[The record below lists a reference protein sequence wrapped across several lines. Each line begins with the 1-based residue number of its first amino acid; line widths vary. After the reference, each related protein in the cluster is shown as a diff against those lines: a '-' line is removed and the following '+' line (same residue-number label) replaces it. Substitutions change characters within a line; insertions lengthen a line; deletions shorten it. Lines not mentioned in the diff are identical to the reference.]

1 MTKVQKIGT
10 MFVITFVK
18 GNELK
23 MLNKEILEK
32 YNMWC
37 EKAVDDPVLAEEL
50 KKISSDEDGIFD
62 RFYTELKFGTAG
74 LRGVIGAGSNRM
86 NIYTVGRVTKG
97 LADCINSK
105 RSGGSVAISYDPRI
119 NSELFAKHAARV
131 LAANGIK
138 VYITPVLEPTPVL
151 SFMVRY
157 YGCDAG
163 IMITASH
170 NPAQYNGYKCY
181 GPDGCQMTDI
191 YADETT
197 AFVNKVDYFAVQL
210 ADFDES
216 VGNGSIC
223 YTDDVMLDNYYKKVL
238 ERAIDPDI
246 CKKSGLS
253 VLYTPLNGTGNIPV
267 REILARMGV
276 KCDVVREQEA
286 PDGNF
291 PTTPYPNPEFP
302 KAFEIGIEMAKSTQP
317 DIILATDPDAD
328 RAGVAVRTKDGEY
341 KLLTGNEIGCMM
353 TYYILSRKSEKGTL
367 PKESMAVKSLV
378 TADLE
383 TKIAEKYSCRMVNV
397 LTGFKYIGEQIKLL
411 EEKGNEERFQL
422 GFEESYGYLSGSYVR
437 DKDAVFAAMMISE
450 MAAYCKLNGKT
461 LLDFMQEIYSEF
473 GVFRHK
479 TISASF
485 DGEQGMNIMAG
496 IMKSLREN
504 TPEKIAGLNVISVAD
519 YLERK
524 TTDKKTGAISAIDL
538 PAADVFVMN
547 LENDCSL
554 IIRPSGTEP
563 KIKAYLTACAK
574 TLDKADEIVALLE
587 ETANKIFDK

>member
-1 MTKVQKIGT
+1 
-10 MFVITFVK
+10 
-18 GNELK
+18 
-23 MLNKEILEK
+23 MLNKEINDK
-32 YNMWC
+32 YTLWC
-37 EKAVDDPVLAEEL
+37 EKAVDDPALVSEL
-50 KKISSDEDGIFD
+50 KEIASDEDGIFD

-74 LRGVIGAGSNRM
+74 LRGVIGAGANRM

-105 RSGGSVAISYDPRI
+105 RSGGSVAVSYDPRI
-119 NSELFAKHAARV
+119 NSELFAKHAAAV

-138 VYITPVLEPTPVL
+138 VYITPMLEPTPVL
-151 SFMVRY
+151 SYMVRY

-181 GPDGCQMTDI
+181 GPDGCQMTDV

-197 AFVNKVDYFAVQL
+197 SFVNKVDYFSVET
-210 ADFDES
+210 ADFEES
-216 VGNGSIC
+216 VKTGIIC
-223 YTDDVMLDNYYKKVL
+223 YTDDEMLDSYYKKVL

-246 CKKSGLS
+246 CQKSGLS
-253 VLYTPLNGTGNIPV
+253 VLYTPLNGTGNLPV
-267 REILARMGV
+267 REILARMNV
-276 KCDVVREQEA
+276 KTDVVPEQEM

-291 PTTPYPNPEFP
+291 PTTPFPNPEFP
-302 KAFEIGIEMAKSTQP
+302 KAFEIGIEMAKNAAY

-328 RAGVAVRTKDGEY
+328 RAGVAVRANNGEY

-353 TYYILSRKSEKGTL
+353 LYYILKRKSEKGVL
-367 PKESMAVKSLV
+367 EKNCMAVKSLV
-378 TADLE
+378 TSDLA
-383 TKIAEKYSCRMVNV
+383 TKIAEKYNCRMVNV

-411 EEKGNEERFQL
+411 EEKGAQDDFQL

-496 IMKSLREN
+496 IMKDLRDN
-504 TPEKIAGLNVISVAD
+504 TPENVAGLAVTSVAD
-519 YLERK
+519 HLSRK
-524 TTDKKTGAISAIDL
+524 LTDKKNGKVSDIDL
-538 PAADVFVMN
+538 PPADVFVMN

-563 KIKAYLTACAK
+563 KIKAYLTACAT
-574 TLDKADEIVALLE
+574 TLEKADEIVEVLE
-587 ETANKIFDK
+587 KTAKDIFAK

>member
-1 MTKVQKIGT
+1 
-10 MFVITFVK
+10 
-18 GNELK
+18 

-32 YNMWC
+32 YNLWC
-37 EKAVDDPVLAEEL
+37 EKAVDDSVLAEEL
-50 KKISSDEDGIFD
+50 KNIASDEDGVFD

-74 LRGVIGAGSNRM
+74 LRGVIGAGTNRM

-105 RSGGSVAISYDPRI
+105 KEGGSVAISYDPRI
-119 NSELFAKHAARV
+119 NSELFARHAARV

-151 SFMVRY
+151 SYMVRY

-181 GPDGCQMTDI
+181 GPDGCQMTDV

-197 AFVNKVDYFAVQL
+197 SFVNKVDYFGVEVF
-210 ADFDES
+210 DFDEGVKS
-216 VGNGSIC
+216 GIIC
-223 YTDDVMLDNYYKKVL
+223 YTDDEMLDSYYKKVL
-238 ERAIDPDI
+238 ENAINPEI
-246 CKKSGLS
+246 CEKSGLS
-253 VLYTPLNGTGNIPV
+253 VLYTPLNGTGNVPV
-267 REILARMGV
+267 REILARMNV
-276 KCDVVREQEA
+276 KCDVVPRQEM

-302 KAFEIGIEMAKSTQP
+302 KAFELGIEMAKTSP
-317 DIILATDPDAD
+317 CDVIIATDPDAD
-328 RAGVAVRTKDGEY
+328 RAGVAVRDKDGQY
-341 KLLTGNEIGCMM
+341 KLLTGNEMGCMM
-353 TYYILSRKSEKGTL
+353 LYYILSRKTANGTL
-367 PKESMAVKSLV
+367 PENSMAVKSIV
-378 TADLE
+378 SSDLAS
-383 TKIAEKYSCRMVNV
+383 KIANKYSCRMVNV

-411 EEKGNEERFQL
+411 EEEGKEELFQL

-437 DKDAVFAAMMISE
+437 DKDAVFAAMLISE
-450 MAAYCKLNGKT
+450 MAAYCKLSGKT

-485 DGEQGMNIMAG
+485 DGEQGMNTMADIMR
-496 IMKSLREN
+496 SLREN
-504 TPEKIAGLNVISVAD
+504 TPEKVAGLDVVSIAD
-519 YLERK
+519 HLAK
-524 TTDKKTGAISAIDL
+524 KHTDKISGKVTDIDL

-574 TLDKADEIVALLE
+574 TLEKADEIVAQIE
-587 ETANKIFDK
+587 QTANKIFDK

>member
-1 MTKVQKIGT
+1 
-10 MFVITFVK
+10 
-18 GNELK
+18 

-32 YNMWC
+32 YNLWC
-37 EKAVDDPVLAEEL
+37 EKAVDDPVLADEL
-50 KKISSDEDGIFD
+50 KNISSDEDGIFD

-197 AFVNKVDYFAVQL
+197 GFVNKVDYFAVQL

-216 VGNGSIC
+216 VSNGSIC
-223 YTDDVMLDNYYKKVL
+223 YTDDVMLDCYYKKVL
-238 ERAIDPDI
+238 ERAIDPEI

-267 REILARMGV
+267 REILARMEV

-302 KAFEIGIEMAKSTQP
+302 KAFEIGIEMAKSSQP

-328 RAGVAVRTKDGEY
+328 RAGVAVRAKDGEY

-353 TYYILSRKSEKGTL
+353 TYYILSRKSEKGIL

-378 TADLE
+378 TSDLAA
-383 TKIAEKYSCRMVNV
+383 KIAEKYSCRMVNV

-496 IMKSLREN
+496 IMSSLREN
-504 TPEKIAGLNVISVAD
+504 TPEKIAGLNVVSVSD

-524 TTDKKTGAISAIDL
+524 TTDKKTGAVSAIDL

-574 TLDKADEIVALLE
+574 TLDKADAIIAQLE
-587 ETANKIFDK
+587 ETANRIFDK